1 MHYDKDDLW
10 KGLGMIILF
19 HNHIIILVSPKLT
32 LKVVADDTGWHIDDI
47 NRNHPIA

>member
-1 MHYDKDDLW
+1 MIKEMHYDKDDLW

-32 LKVVADDTGWHIDDI
+32 LKVVADDTG
-47 NRNHPIA
+47 